1 MADDTSTTSTDT
13 TTDATAA
20 TAADSTTTSGTGTTD
35 QPEIPAE
42 VKRALNKANREA
54 ETLRLKL
61 KEFEDRDKTDQQ
73 KLTERL
79 TAAEAAAAASGLEL
93 ARFRV
98 AAKAGIPADLAG
110 RLQGSNEE
118 ELTADAAS
126 LKTLL
131 GDATSATSFD
141 GGARTPAG
149 APRDMNDLI
158 RRSMPGR

>member
-13 TTDATAA
+13 TTNAPTATV
-20 TAADSTTTSGTGTTD
+20 ADSTTSGTTTTD
-35 QPEIPAE
+35 QPEVPAE

-54 ETLRLKL
+54 ESLRLKL

-79 TAAEAAAAASGLEL
+79 TAAEAAAAASDLEL

-110 RLQGSNEE
+110 RLQGSSEE
-118 ELTADAAS
+118 ELTADAES
-126 LKTLL
+126 LKKLL

-158 RRSMPGR
+158 RRSLSGR